1 MTIGMWDPINIE
13 DYLDDQIRDVT
24 FSVAEWMKEYTHGV
38 EEDGKEYPNLLSEAQ
53 ERDFDIILQG
63 AKVIDLLRQATRA
76 MEILA
81 EMVADE
87 DDDEDDDE

>member
-1 MTIGMWDPINIE
+1 M
-13 DYLDDQIRDVT
+13 
-24 FSVAEWMKEYTHGV
+24 
-38 EEDGKEYPNLLSEAQ
+38 
-53 ERDFDIILQG
+53 
-63 AKVIDLLRQATRA
+63 IDLLRQATRA

>member
-1 MTIGMWDPINIE
+1 MAIGKFDPFNVE
-13 DYLDDQIRDVT
+13 DNLDGQIRDVT

-53 ERDFDIILQG
+53 ERDFDIIIQG
-63 AKVIDLLRQATRA
+63 ANVIDLLRQAQEA
-76 MEILA
+76 LEVLS

-87 DDDEDDDE
+87 DDDE